1 MHEVISGLFRKEA
14 MTDPNFF
21 IDEKEQI
28 RFNEGKP
35 IFVERG
41 LKITKNPKTN
51 KL

>member
-1 MHEVISGLFRKEA
+1 MHEVISRLLRKEA
-14 MTDPNFF
+14 MGNPNCF
-21 IDEKEQI
+21 IDEKDQI